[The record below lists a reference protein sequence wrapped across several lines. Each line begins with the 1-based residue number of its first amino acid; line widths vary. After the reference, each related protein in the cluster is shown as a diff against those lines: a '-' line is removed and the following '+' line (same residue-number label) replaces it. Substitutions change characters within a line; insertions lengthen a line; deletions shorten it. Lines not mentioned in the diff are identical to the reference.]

1 VPHERGALGDVRALV
16 LDPDSHVSLGACRA
30 LARAGATVEVAG
42 DRFAGIAERSRHVR
56 EAHVLPDVRG
66 PAALYAGALGALI
79 ETGRFD
85 VVVSTDDATIERLDS
100 IDLSVP
106 CVPPLGDARRPLVDK
121 AAGLPELCAAAAVAY
136 PDTWSVPEGDDGA
149 ELVAEALPAVV
160 KSRTSAVAGTDAV
173 LYARGATPVD
183 TVEAGIRR
191 IARLRERGLEPIVQR
206 RIAKTRKLGVV
217 LLRRA
222 GVLEIAYAHVV
233 LREYPVDGGRAA
245 AVRTARP
252 GDEGATLAIGLCERV
267 CAAAG
272 YDGVVHAELLEHAD
286 GTTLIELNPRLSGTT
301 WFRERLGLQPTERAV
316 RLALGLP
323 ALPPVRV
330 PAGRTF
336 HVLPLEARV
345 AVRSGRLS
353 SLRAL
358 GWWRPGDRVDG
369 VTLTDP
375 WPTVSHYVGRLSR
388 NHQ

>member
-1 VPHERGALGDVRALV
+1 
-16 LDPDSHVSLGACRA
+16 
-30 LARAGATVEVAG
+30 
-42 DRFAGIAERSRHVR
+42 
-56 EAHVLPDVRG
+56 
-66 PAALYAGALGALI
+66 
-79 ETGRFD
+79 
-85 VVVSTDDATIERLDS
+85 
-100 IDLSVP
+100 
-106 CVPPLGDARRPLVDK
+106 
-121 AAGLPELCAAAAVAY
+121 
-136 PDTWSVPEGDDGA
+136 
-149 ELVAEALPAVV
+149 
-160 KSRTSAVAGTDAV
+160 
-173 LYARGATPVD
+173 
-183 TVEAGIRR
+183 
-191 IARLRERGLEPIVQR
+191 
-206 RIAKTRKLGVV
+206 
-217 LLRRA
+217 
-222 GVLEIAYAHVV
+222 
-233 LREYPVDGGRAA
+233 
-245 AVRTARP
+245 
-252 GDEGATLAIGLCERV
+252 V

-345 AVRSGRLS
+345 AARSGRLS